1 MSTLSQFHLD
11 DRTRARMGSLLSRY
25 RVIIHVAL
33 LALACSLAYA
43 DRQHAQVSPPR
54 IAASQVGDTD

>member
-1 MSTLSQFHLD
+1 
-11 DRTRARMGSLLSRY
+11 MGSLLSRY

>member
-1 MSTLSQFHLD
+1 MSTLSQVHLD
-11 DRTRARMGSLLSRY
+11 DMTRARMGSLLSRY

-54 IAASQVGDTD
+54 IAASQVGDSD

>member
-1 MSTLSQFHLD
+1 MSTLSQVHLD

>member
-1 MSTLSQFHLD
+1 MNTLSEIHVEAV
-11 DRTRARMGSLLSRY
+11 TRARIGRLLTRY

>member
-1 MSTLSQFHLD
+1 MNTLSQVHLD
-11 DRTRARMGSLLSRY
+11 DMTRVRMGRLLTRY